1 MEYKVDM
8 EPAFIDHRFE
18 RSIEVKQKTLQ
29 SQRDAIWAA
38 GREMIEALRHGKKLL
53 FCGNGGSAADAQ
65 HLAAEL
71 VVKLAKPR
79 RPLPGLALT
88 TDTSI
93 LTATGNDFAF
103 ADIFARQVEALGQPG
118 DVLIGNSTSGNSE
131 NVLRAMQVANEKGL
145 MTVALLGRDGG
156 KIAGVAKHA
165 IIVPDEDTQRIQE
178 CHLLIGHIWMEMIDA
193 ELGEA
198 G

>member
-1 MEYKVDM
+1 MDATFVDW
-8 EPAFIDHRFE
+8 RFK
-18 RSIEVKQKTLQ
+18 RSIEVKQKTL
-29 SQRDAIWAA
+29 SEQREAILAA
-38 GREMIEALRHGKKLL
+38 GLSLIEALQQGHKIL

-103 ADIFARQVEALGQPG
+103 ADIFARQVEALGQAG

-131 NVLRAMQVANEKGL
+131 NVLRAMDVANQQGL
-145 MTVALLGRDGG
+145 VTVALLGRDGG

-165 IIVPDEDTQRIQE
+165 IVVPDEDTQRIQE

-193 ELGEA
+193 ELGERE
-198 G
+198 

>member
-1 MEYKVDM
+1 MDKS
-8 EPAFIDHRFE
+8 FIDHRFQ

-29 SQRDAIWAA
+29 QQREAIFAA
-38 GREMIEALRHGKKLL
+38 GRRMLDALRNGNKLL

-93 LTATGNDFAF
+93 LTATGNDFSF
-103 ADIFARQVEALGQPG
+103 DDIFARQVEALGQPG

-131 NVLRAMQVANEKGL
+131 NVLRAMRAAKEKE
-145 MTVALLGRDGG
+145 MITVALLGRDGG
-156 KIAGVAKHA
+156 RIAPEVEYA
-165 IIVPDEDTQRIQE
+165 IVVPDEDTQRIQE

-193 ELGEA
+193 ELGESR
-198 G
+198 